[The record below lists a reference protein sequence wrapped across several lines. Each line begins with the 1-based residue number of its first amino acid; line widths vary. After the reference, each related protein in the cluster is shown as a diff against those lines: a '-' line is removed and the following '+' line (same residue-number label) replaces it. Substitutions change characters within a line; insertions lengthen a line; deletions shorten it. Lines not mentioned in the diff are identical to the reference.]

1 MNLVKHTQL
10 VGLISTM
17 LAEQKGEEQWM
28 EVHLVPGLDH
38 LLRVGEKRHKLV
50 WVLNLDG
57 RAARLSHLLCLQ
69 PLEEGKKI
77 QDKPEQYFTDSSNR

>member
-1 MNLVKHTQL
+1 
-10 VGLISTM
+10 
-17 LAEQKGEEQWM
+17 M

-57 RAARLSHLLCLQ
+57 RAARLSHLLRL
-69 PLEEGKKI
+69 
-77 QDKPEQYFTDSSNR
+77 